1 MVPEMQAPP
10 LLNEENIVSPYKTS
24 SIIIIIIIII
34 KIIVIILITTAI
46 IILCFYST
54 ISSDVQTHFMANSK

>member
-24 SIIIIIIIII
+24 SIIIIIIII

>member
-10 LLNEENIVSPYKTS
+10 LLNENIVSPNKTS
-24 SIIIIIIIII
+24 SIIIIIRIIII
-34 KIIVIILITTAI
+34 IIVIILITTAI